1 MTPRYL
7 TFGMLACAVVAAA
20 CTGSISGSDGDGTG
34 NPPNNG
40 QNPVGGAS
48 SGGGTGPTP
57 EEIEQ
62 IKGKFAIN
70 GTPKYFRVIRLTNEQ
85 WTNSV
90 QSVLGLASPPT
101 LAEAFQSSVTG
112 LTDFSNNENA
122 LADIDMRGWSDYQG
136 AAETLATQVTSDAA
150 QLSKLYAGTDGAG
163 FIAAVGKRIYRRPLV
178 AAETAAYQKLF
189 DSGASLSGSRSAFAK
204 GASVVLEAMLQSP
217 YFLYRSELG
226 AAGAPLST
234 YEVAAKLSLLL
245 RDTTPDDALLQAAA
259 APGKLDTADGIAAIA
274 EKMLEEPAA
283 KRVMRRFHGEWLEFG
298 KFAELT
304 KAGVASYDPKM
315 KDEFAESSYLF
326 FDRLFGQGLGVKDI
340 FTSTT
345 GFVGQTT
352 AALYGGAAAP
362 ASGFMERD
370 FGPSRAGFFQQVPFL
385 ALYGRNEGPDSIH
398 RGKTMSLSV
407 LCAPLGFF
415 VGEIP
420 PLPDSKPGQT
430 NRVRVDEHT
439 KVCGS
444 QCHNNMINP
453 LGFAFEH
460 FDGMGQYRDKEV
472 NQGQELAI
480 DSSGS
485 FNFIDGPKTYQN
497 AADLMQ
503 VLATDPQTHLCYS
516 KKLASFSL
524 QRDLTEA
531 DLPLLTELSSKSTSA
546 SASIKAVVLDLVKQ
560 DAFRIRSGG
569 AL

>member
-1 MTPRYL
+1 
-7 TFGMLACAVVAAA
+7 
-20 CTGSISGSDGDGTG
+20 
-34 NPPNNG
+34 
-40 QNPVGGAS
+40 
-48 SGGGTGPTP
+48 
-57 EEIEQ
+57 
-62 IKGKFAIN
+62 
-70 GTPKYFRVIRLTNEQ
+70 
-85 WTNSV
+85 
-90 QSVLGLASPPT
+90 
-101 LAEAFQSSVTG
+101 
-112 LTDFSNNENA
+112 
-122 LADIDMRGWSDYQG
+122 
-136 AAETLATQVTSDAA
+136 
-150 QLSKLYAGTDGAG
+150 
-163 FIAAVGKRIYRRPLV
+163 
-178 AAETAAYQKLF
+178 
-189 DSGASLSGSRSAFAK
+189 
-204 GASVVLEAMLQSP
+204 
-217 YFLYRSELG
+217 
-226 AAGAPLST
+226 
-234 YEVAAKLSLLL
+234 
-245 RDTTPDDALLQAAA
+245 
-259 APGKLDTADGIAAIA
+259 
-274 EKMLEEPAA
+274 
-283 KRVMRRFHGEWLEFG
+283 
-298 KFAELT
+298 
-304 KAGVASYDPKM
+304 
-315 KDEFAESSYLF
+315 
-326 FDRLFGQGLGVKDI
+326 
-340 FTSTT
+340 
-345 GFVGQTT
+345 
-352 AALYGGAAAP
+352 
-362 ASGFMERD
+362 
-370 FGPSRAGFFQQVPFL
+370 
-385 ALYGRNEGPDSIH
+385 
-398 RGKTMSLSV
+398 
-407 LCAPLGFF
+407 LGFF